1 MRSLRRHLS
10 PANVLSCLALF
21 MAVSGVAYAA
31 IGKNAVKSK
40 NIAKNAVTTPKLK
53 NGAVSAAKLKN
64 GAVTSSKLANE
75 AVVSAKLGAGSVRSV
90 ALGGGVVTTAKLK
103 DGAATGSKLANNAVG
118 NAKLDADSVSTGK
131 IQDGAVTGSKL
142 AASFFAQ
149 LVKNVSYSDK
159 ESTSSNSDSKTITAE
174 CPTGKEVVGGGAR
187 ALGANTKVV
196 ISESAPKIDPDG
208 KRTGWIASAREV
220 EEETESWSVVAY
232 AICAEL

>member
-1 MRSLRRHLS
+1 
-10 PANVLSCLALF
+10 

-31 IGKNAVKSK
+31 TLGKNSVKAK

-53 NGAVSAAKLKN
+53 NGTVTAAKLKN
-64 GAVTSSKLANE
+64 GAVTSSKLGSE
-75 AVVSAKLGAGSVRSV
+75 AVVSAKLGAGAVRST

-103 DGAATGSKLANNAVG
+103 DGAVTGSKLANNAVG

-149 LVKNVSYSDK
+149 LVKNVSYSDA
-159 ESTSSNSDSKTITAE
+159 ESAINNNDTRTITAE
-174 CPTGKEVVGGGAR
+174 CPGGKEVVGGGAR

-208 KRTGWIASAREV
+208 KRTGWIASALEV
-220 EEETESWSVVAY
+220 AEETESWSLVAY